1 MSKLSLL
8 INSASEESEFLSGSS
23 NMTDNIRV
31 VKPDQDANVKCSI
44 QVPGNVEDPRFV
56 VSIFFISYVGFPIP
70 NVPAESPVYRV
81 LRF

>member
-1 MSKLSLL
+1 MLSLL
-8 INSASEESEFLSGSS
+8 INSASEESEFLSNSSS

-56 VSIFFISYVGFPIP
+56 VSIFFISYVGLLIP